1 MRDRRESIIFLW
13 EATRKA
19 QDEITWW
26 KKGKWRRLEVCG
38 LIVPPFH
45 MEMFWSEPIGSEIS
59 AALLLKR
66 EVGEGREP
74 MATFPPKPHDPFPMW
89 HIPEPWKGEGGAPP
103 RVGLGVGRWFN
114 SQPSTA
120 SSCLLP
126 GSRLWAEGRQ
136 RTWMCSEGFLVV
148 YGIFQSPVWELLLTK
163 KTYRDC
169 LWNQVPMK
177 VCARDRSIT
186 AGMWL
191 GRHNTFSFS
200 YFFRAI
206 WRFYGLKCSLGALD
220 LLQVQKDAYLGSSVK

>member
-1 MRDRRESIIFLW
+1 MKLPGERKERE
-13 EATRKA
+13 E
-19 QDEITWW
+19 
-26 KKGKWRRLEVCG
+26 GWRSVGWLC
-38 LIVPPFH
+38 PFH

-74 MATFPPKPHDPFPMW
+74 MATFPPPPPSHMIHSPCDTFQSLGK
-89 HIPEPWKGEGGAPP
+89 EKEGPP

-177 VCARDRSIT
+177 VCARNRSIT

-191 GRHNTFSFS
+191 GGHNTFSFS
-200 YFFRAI
+200 YFFPGNLEILWA
-206 WRFYGLKCSLGALD
+206 
-220 LLQVQKDAYLGSSVK
+220 

>member
-1 MRDRRESIIFLW
+1 MKLPGE
-13 EATRKA
+13 RK
-19 QDEITWW
+19 E
-26 KKGKWRRLEVCG
+26 GEEGWRSVGWSC
-38 LIVPPFH
+38 PFH

-66 EVGEGREP
+66 EVGGRERADGHISP
-74 MATFPPKPHDPFPMW
+74 QATWSIPHVT
-89 HIPEPWKGEGGAPP
+89 HSRALERRRRGPP

-148 YGIFQSPVWELLLTK
+148 YGIFHSPVWELLLTK

-191 GRHNTFSFS
+191 GGHNTFSFS
-200 YFFRAI
+200 YFFQAI
-206 WRFYGLKCSLGALD
+206 WRFYGLKRSLGALD
-220 LLQVQKDAYLGSSVK
+220 LLQVQKDA

>member
-1 MRDRRESIIFLW
+1 MKER
-13 EATRKA
+13 
-19 QDEITWW
+19 
-26 KKGKWRRLEVCG
+26 KGKKAGGLWADCALFIWRCSDRSQSG
-38 LIVPPFH
+38 QRF
-45 MEMFWSEPIGSEIS
+45 
-59 AALLLKR
+59 LLPCSWK
-66 EVGEGREP
+66 EKWGKGESRWP
-74 MATFPPKPHDPFPMW
+74 HFPPSHMIHSPCDTFQSLGK
-89 HIPEPWKGEGGAPP
+89 EKEGPP

-191 GRHNTFSFS
+191 GGHNTFSFS

-220 LLQVQKDAYLGSSVK
+220 LLQVQKDA

>member
-1 MRDRRESIIFLW
+1 MRNRRESIIFLW
-13 EATRKA
+13 EATPKA

-26 KKGKWRRLEVCG
+26 KKGKWGRLEVCG
-38 LIVPPFH
+38 LIVRF
-45 MEMFWSEPIGSEIS
+45 SYGDVLIGANRVRDFCCLAPE
-59 AALLLKR
+59 KR
-66 EVGEGREP
+66 SGGRESRWP
-74 MATFPPKPHDPFPMW
+74 HFPPSHMIHSPCDTFQSLGK
-89 HIPEPWKGEGGAPP
+89 EKEGPP

-169 LWNQVPMK
+169 LWDQVPMK

-191 GRHNTFSFS
+191 GGHNTFSFS
-200 YFFRAI
+200 YFFPGNLEILWA
-206 WRFYGLKCSLGALD
+206 
-220 LLQVQKDAYLGSSVK
+220 